1 MMRVRSSVQHF
12 YPPLR
17 ATMSIQ
23 ANDEEYYFRLILKTL
38 HARLGVDFSLYRE
51 STIRRRMT
59 RRMAATHS
67 ADYRAYFTTLEKNPE
82 ECGRLA
88 GDFAIR
94 VSRFFRNQPLFDALS
109 EEVFPALLREK
120 EKQGDNTLRI
130 WCAGCACGEEVYSVA
145 ITLAECLSRM
155 GKSLDE
161 YSVSIFGTDIDD
173 EALHRAMQGEYSAEP
188 FREARQPIIDTYF
201 ELAEQT
207 GARSSEYRT
216 GKMPVRRVVD
226 SMRSL
231 AHFCKHDL
239 ASETKKSP
247 PAGIV
252 ANYDLI
258 LCRNVLIYFSKC
270 LQIRAFSNLVSSL
283 NPGGYLILGKA
294 ESIPDALESV
304 LIARNSSKKIYR
316 KAIKS
321 P

>member
-1 MMRVRSSVQHF
+1 
-12 YPPLR
+12 
-17 ATMSIQ
+17 MSGL
-23 ANDEEYYFRLILKTL
+23 ANDEQHYFRLILKTL

-51 STIRRRMT
+51 GTIRRRMT

-67 ADYRAYFTTLEKNPE
+67 ADYHAYFTILEKSPE
-82 ECGRLA
+82 ECERLA
-88 GDFAIR
+88 RDFAIR
-94 VSRFFRNQPLFDALS
+94 VSRFFRNQPLFDSLS

-130 WCAGCACGEEVYSVA
+130 WCAGCACGEEVYSVT

-155 GKSLDE
+155 GRSLDE

-173 EALHRAMQGEYSAEP
+173 EALHRAMRGEYSAEP
-188 FREARQPIIDTYF
+188 FSEARQPIIDTYF
-201 ELAEQT
+201 ELAEQP
-207 GARSSEYRT
+207 GANSSEYRT
-216 GKMPVRRVVD
+216 GKMPVRRVID
-226 SMRSL
+226 SIRNL

-252 ANYDLI
+252 SNYDLI
-258 LCRNVLIYFSKC
+258 LCRNVLIYFSKG
-270 LQIRAFSNLVSSL
+270 LQIKAFSNLVSSL

-304 LIARNSSKKIYR
+304 LIPHNSSKKIYK
-316 KAIKS
+316 KAVKS
-321 P
+321 PWEAVRE